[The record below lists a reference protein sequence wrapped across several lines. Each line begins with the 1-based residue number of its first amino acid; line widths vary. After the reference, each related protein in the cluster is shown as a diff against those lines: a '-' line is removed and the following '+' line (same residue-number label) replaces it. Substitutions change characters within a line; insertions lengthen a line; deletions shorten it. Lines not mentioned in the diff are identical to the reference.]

1 MDIENESDVTMQKF
15 NRKYTP
21 KLTIKVTNNQTGAV
35 FIHKHVTKGEA
46 EWIGLDPNLTVEILK
61 R

>member
-1 MDIENESDVTMQKF
+1 MDTETESDITVHKY

-21 KLTIKVTNNQTGAV
+21 KLTIRVTNNQTGAV
-35 FIHKHVTKGEA
+35 YVHKHITKGEA
-46 EWIGLDPNLTVEILK
+46 DWIDLDPNLTVEVLK